1 MTWRVEIER
10 RAARDLRKLDRPV
23 QRRIFAFLRAR
34 IAIPEEPRR
43 LGKALAGPL
52 SSVWRYRIGDY
63 RLFCAIEDGE
73 GVVRVLRIGRRD
85 KVYR

>member
-23 QRRIFAFLRAR
+23 QSRILAFLRAR
-34 IAIPEEPRR
+34 IATPEDPRR

-85 KVYR
+85 EVYR

>member
-1 MTWRVEIER
+1 MTWKAEIER
-10 RAARDLRKLDRPV
+10 RAARELRKLDRPI
-23 QRRIFAFLRAR
+23 QNRILAFLRTRVATS
-34 IAIPEEPRR
+34 EDPRR

-73 GVVRVLRIGRRD
+73 RVVRVLRIGRRD
-85 KVYR
+85 EVYR

>member
-1 MTWRVEIER
+1 MTWKAEIER
-10 RAARDLRKLDRPV
+10 RAARELRKLDRPV
-23 QRRIFAFLRAR
+23 QSRILAFLRTRVATS
-34 IAIPEEPRR
+34 EDPRR

-63 RLFCAIEDGE
+63 RLFCAIEDTE

-85 KVYR
+85 EVYR